1 MIMGQR
7 WEKMSRRTVS
17 VIMTIVVLMGMLM
30 LTANLRTTQASPET
44 ILSLD
49 PSSIID
55 PTLTPGDIFTVDV
68 LVSDVEYL
76 YAWQVNM
83 SFNPT
88 VLKIFDIVEGDF
100 LKSQPQGT
108 FGAEKIENEDGWALL
123 GWTTI
128 GPYVGVSGSGKLAV
142 VEFQVLAEGE
152 SILQFET
159 EPFYIEG
166 TGTWAYPTFLLQQFS
181 PVSPPMWNNLYPPEE
196 LTTQNGYFNNFGAV
210 VVSSTINIKPKVLNL
225 KSKGR
230 WITAFIELPEGYE
243 KGDIDISTVML
254 NGEIPAE
261 SHPTKIGVFD
271 EAGISD
277 LMVKFD
283 RQDLIDILS
292 AGEATLTITGKVND
306 TPFEGSDTI
315 RVIGK

>member
-1 MIMGQR
+1 
-7 WEKMSRRTVS
+7 MSRRTVS
-17 VIMTIVVLMGMLM
+17 VIMTTVLLMGMSV
-30 LTANLRTTQASPET
+30 LTVDPRTVQASPET
-44 ILSLD
+44 ILYLD

-55 PTLTPGDIFTVDV
+55 PTLTPGDTFSTDV

-76 YAWQVNM
+76 YAWQVNI
-83 SFNPT
+83 SFNSD
-88 VLKIFDIVEGDF
+88 VLEVVAITEGDF
-100 LKSQPQGT
+100 LMSQPEGA
-108 FGAEKIENEDGWALL
+108 FGAQKIRKSSALFGWSTK
-123 GWTTI
+123 GH
-128 GPYVGVSGSGKLAV
+128 YVGVSGSGTLAT
-142 VEFQVLAEGE
+142 VEFEVLAEGE
-152 SILQFET
+152 STLQFET

-166 TGTWAYPTFLLQQFS
+166 TGTWAYPTFLIQQFS
-181 PVSPPMWNNLYPPEE
+181 PVPPPMWNYLYPPEE
-196 LTTQNGYFNNFGAV
+196 FTTQNGYFSNFGAV
-210 VVSSTINIKPKVLNL
+210 VVSSTIDIKPKVLNL

-230 WITAFIELPEGYE
+230 WITAFIELPKGYE
-243 KGDIDISTVML
+243 IGDIDISTVML

-283 RQDLIDILS
+283 RQDLMDILS
-292 AGEATLTITGKVND
+292 AGEATLTITGEVND